1 MNTKIVPQESSMA
14 MGYRCFT
21 QELRI
26 QIPTLKRV
34 PESASELFLEC
45 VFVRPSWRK
54 LKVRI
59 DIWVAS
65 PNQGGREQM
74 PVFGQAPVL
83 GGSGPEV
90 LSNTQTT
97 GAPHAIRSFQYGG
110 PAFLVVEHPKPI
122 RVRCSR
128 LGETDG
134 WLSSVVR

>member
-1 MNTKIVPQESSMA
+1 MA

-59 DIWVAS
+59 DIWVRLRTK
-65 PNQGGREQM
+65 GGENRCLCS
-74 PVFGQAPVL
+74 ARHL
-83 GGSGPEV
+83 
-90 LSNTQTT
+90 
-97 GAPHAIRSFQYGG
+97 
-110 PAFLVVEHPKPI
+110 FLVGVDRRCCLTLTLPVP
-122 RVRCSR
+122 RTRNNQVLPVRRAGFSCS
-128 LGETDG
+128 GASKAYNG
-134 WLSSVVR
+134 

>member
-1 MNTKIVPQESSMA
+1 MA

-26 QIPTLKRV
+26 QIPTLKKV
-34 PESASELFLEC
+34 PESPESAIELFLEC

-83 GGSGPEV
+83 GGSGSEV
-90 LSNTQTT
+90 LSNTHTT
-97 GAPHAIRSFQYGG
+97 GAPHAQQSG
-110 PAFLVVEHPKPI
+110 PSSTEGRLFL
-122 RVRCSR
+122 
-128 LGETDG
+128 
-134 WLSSVVR
+134 